1 MTTRMRTEPAL
12 RTSGLSLAYG
22 STEILHELDLE
33 LPAGTEVALT
43 GRSGS
48 GKTTLL
54 LVLAGLLPASRGTVQ
69 WPQLDADPQL
79 RRHEIGLVFQAPSL
93 LPELTAAE
101 NIALPLRLR
110 GSTALIAREAAAT
123 ALARVDS
130 AGFADALPAELSGG
144 QQQRVAVAR
153 VLAGRHRLI
162 LADEP
167 TGALDRENAAIV
179 LTALRDHARRTGA
192 TLIVATHDSGL
203 APLLPDQAVLSRG
216 QLTLVLSQ
224 GRR

>member
-1 MTTRMRTEPAL
+1 M
-12 RTSGLSLAYG
+12 
-22 STEILHELDLE
+22 
-33 LPAGTEVALT
+33 
-43 GRSGS
+43 
-48 GKTTLL
+48 
-54 LVLAGLLPASRGTVQ
+54 LAGLLPATRGSVH

-79 RRHEIGLVFQAPSL
+79 RRHEIGVVFQAPSL

-101 NIALPLRLR
+101 NIALPLPLRLQ
-110 GSTALIAREAAAT
+110 GSTAVAAREAAAT

-167 TGALDRENAAIV
+167 TGSLDRENAAIV
-179 LTALRDHARRTGA
+179 LTALRDHARQTGA
-192 TLIVATHDSGL
+192 TLIVATHDQSL
-203 APLLPDQAVLSRG
+203 AALLPDQAVLSRG